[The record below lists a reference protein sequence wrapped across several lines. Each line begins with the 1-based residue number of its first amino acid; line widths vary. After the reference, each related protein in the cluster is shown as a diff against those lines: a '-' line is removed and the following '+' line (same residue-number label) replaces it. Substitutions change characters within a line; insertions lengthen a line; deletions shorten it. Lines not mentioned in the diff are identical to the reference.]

1 MSAHEAA
8 GYGARQLGYG
18 QSPAILVVDFQRAFT
33 DPAFELG
40 RFEHVHRAVER
51 TARLLAVARELGVPV
66 IKCFTSY
73 ESLRDVPPWKVDA
86 MYRDFFH
93 GMPTTEPDPRLHD
106 PDYDYTFSK
115 TAASMFSPTPRTAYL
130 ARLRVDTVIVT
141 GCTTSGCVRASVVD
155 AFSHGLRPIIPEDC
169 AGDGSEEAHRRN
181 LHDMSLR
188 YADVTDS
195 DAVMAWLRGLKA

>member
-18 QSPAILVVDFQRAFT
+18 LSPAILVVDFQRAFT

-115 TAASMFSPTPRTAYL
+115 TAASIFFQTPLTAYL

-188 YADVTDS
+188 YADVTNS
-195 DAVMAWLRGLKA
+195 DAVIAWLRGLKA